1 MLAYTFSS
9 KNNEILKMLI
19 KSGGY
24 VDVIDKDLNTPL
36 HIAVL
41 NNCENVVEIL
51 LQNNANVNAQGE
63 YDFTSCS
70 N

>member
-1 MLAYTFSS
+1 
-9 KNNEILKMLI
+9 MLI

-51 LQNNANVNAQGE
+51 LQNMLTQGE

>member
-1 MLAYTFSS
+1 
-9 KNNEILKMLI
+9 MLI